1 MLEPNESM
9 LPPLTRG
16 KTTRVITVGFE
27 QDSTEEL
34 HRLLKTLGVDPVFDL
49 HVNQKQISAATYIG
63 KGKVEE
69 LLNHVK
75 QQEADAVIIDTEL
88 SPNQVRNIE
97 KIIGKVILDRP
108 GVIIEI
114 FSQHARTKEAKTQV
128 ELARLQYLLP
138 RLTGLWTHFERQRGG
153 GATSRGMGEK
163 QIEVDKRLLKDR
175 MNRLK
180 SKLKEIQK
188 ERGVRRSNRAEVLQ
202 VAFVGYTNAGKS
214 TLLNA
219 LTQSNVIVENKLFST
234 LDSYVRALDPHSHP
248 PMVAID
254 TVGFIK
260 KLPPSLIA
268 SFRSTLEELGEADLL
283 VHVID
288 ASSIS
293 AQEELETTVEIL
305 KELGLDQK
313 PRLIVLNKMDLV
325 KSPSELN
332 WVRMVAKGSLRV
344 SALNPENVAELR
356 KTISQYFV
364 KNLDLFEVMI
374 PYSESK
380 MEAQI
385 HEYGV
390 VEIQKFLD
398 KGTFF
403 RVRMEASWAEKLGLK
418 KYQM

>member
-1 MLEPNESM
+1 M
-9 LPPLTRG
+9 LPPLTKG

-27 QDSTEEL
+27 QDSTEEF
-34 HRLLKTLGVDPVFDL
+34 HRLLTTLGVEPVFDL
-49 HVNQKQISAATYIG
+49 HVNQKHISPATYIG

-69 LLNHVK
+69 LLAHVK
-75 QQEADAVIIDTEL
+75 ANEADAVVLDTEL

-175 MNRLK
+175 MTRLK

-219 LTQSNVIVENKLFST
+219 LTHSNVVVENKLFST

-268 SFRSTLEELGEADLL
+268 SFRSTLEELQEADLL

-288 ASSIS
+288 ASSVS
-293 AQEELETTVEIL
+293 AKEELETTVEIL
-305 KELGLDQK
+305 GELGLADKQ
-313 PRLIVLNKMDLV
+313 RLVILNKMDLV
-325 KSPSELN
+325 KSPSALN
-332 WVRMVAKGSLRV
+332 WARMVAPGAIRV
-344 SALNPENVAELR
+344 SALNPENVADLR
-356 KTISQYFV
+356 KSIQSVFV
-364 KNLDLFEVMI
+364 KELEVFEIVV
-374 PYSESK
+374 PYAESK

-390 VEIQKFLD
+390 VETKKYLD

-403 RVRMEASWAEKLGLK
+403 RVRMETSWAEKLGLK
-418 KYQM
+418 KFLP